1 MTGSG
6 TIDSDSDEEWNMLG
20 RRNAHHVMGVQS
32 ENVVNVCLC
41 TNTYTHA
48 CSDIQYVCIIYIQYL
63 FRYTYTRVSV
73 ELLMV
78 EVQKP

>member
-1 MTGSG
+1 MTGNG

-41 TNTYTHA
+41 THMYTCMFGHT
-48 CSDIQYVCIIYIQYL
+48 VCMHIRTI
-63 FRYTYTRVSV
+63 FV
-73 ELLMV
+73 
-78 EVQKP
+78 